1 MTSGKPRIRVLIADD
16 AVVVRR
22 LLTSVIE
29 ADPELE
35 VVGVAH
41 NGLMAVSKVLQ
52 LKPDIVTLDIEM
64 PEMDGLEALAAI
76 RATNRTIPIIMF
88 STLTERGAASTLEA
102 LSLGASDYVTK
113 PANVGSVAAAM
124 ERVRDDLIPRIK
136 ALCARTAA
144 PGRAP
149 EPSTRPAPATVIRP
163 SPRSGRARAG
173 RIDVVAI
180 GCSTGGPVALANVL
194 AAIPGDLRVPIVVTQ
209 HMPPVFTR
217 LLGQRLDGT
226 VALRVREAA
235 DGDALEP
242 GLVLIA
248 PGDRHM
254 RIERGVVS
262 SFVRLDDGEPV
273 NFCRPAVDV
282 MFDSL
287 ATAHEGAVL
296 AVVLTGMGH
305 DGRDGCRT
313 LRAAGATVIVQDETS
328 SVVWGMPGAV
338 AQAGLADEELPL
350 DDIGAR
356 IASLVA
362 MSSRIGAVAR

>member
-1 MTSGKPRIRVLIADD
+1 MSAGRAPIRVLIADD

-41 NGLMAVSKVLQ
+41 NGAVAVTKVLQ
-52 LKPDIVTLDIEM
+52 LQPDIVTLDIEM
-64 PEMDGLEALAAI
+64 PEMDGLQALAAI
-76 RATNRTIPIIMF
+76 RSTNRTIPIIMF

-124 ERVRDDLIPRIK
+124 ERVREDLIPRIK
-136 ALCARTAA
+136 ALCARQVAPTRTASSPA
-144 PGRAP
+144 T
-149 EPSTRPAPATVIRP
+149 STRPPQSARP
-163 SPRSGRARAG
+163 STIRGRTS

-180 GCSTGGPVALANVL
+180 GCSTGGPVALSAVL
-194 AAIPGDLRVPIVVTQ
+194 GRIPGDLRVPIVVTQ

-217 LLGQRLDGT
+217 LLGQRLDSS

-235 DGDALEP
+235 DGDLLEP

-254 RIERGVVS
+254 RIERGLIS
-262 SFVRLDDGEPV
+262 SVVRLDDGDPV

-287 ATAHEGAVL
+287 AAAHQGNVL

-305 DGRDGCRT
+305 DGRDGCRS
-313 LRAAGATVIVQDETS
+313 LKAAGATVIVQDEET

-338 AQAGLADEELPL
+338 AQAGLADEQLAL
-350 DDIGAR
+350 DDVGDR

-362 MSSRIGAVAR
+362 ASARIGAVAR